1 MKRLVWLVGL
11 VCLAV
16 ASTGSLA
23 FDQQGGA
30 GAPAGGSVGQ
40 PSSGSAPLAMPDIP
54 VSKDKGTE
62 VRIPGLGLIGVLPKM
77 DFGLELLYGAQEGRA
92 ALDTSKGAEIEK
104 SDPGELAVKGRVM
117 RRF

>member
-1 MKRLVWLVGL
+1 MRRLFWLVGFIG
-11 VCLAV
+11 LAV

-30 GAPAGGSVGQ
+30 GAPSGGALGQ
-40 PSSGSAPLAMPDIP
+40 PNAGSAPLAMPDIP

-77 DFGLELLYGAQEGRA
+77 DFGLELLYGAHEGRA
-92 ALDTSKGAEIEK
+92 VDTSKGAEIEK